1 MNKKKK
7 DYEDRMKGGKNENQE
22 QKVDIHK
29 IENKKN
35 SGGKYSKEKLNKL
48 ESNLSDDSNDFSAL
62 KFSPLNIAFTSL
74 AASDNSTP
82 LMSLELFFISG
93 GSFPLEISALPL

>member
-48 ESNLSDDSNDFSAL
+48 ESNLSDDSNDM
-62 KFSPLNIAFTSL
+62 K
-74 AASDNSTP
+74 
-82 LMSLELFFISG
+82 
-93 GSFPLEISALPL
+93 